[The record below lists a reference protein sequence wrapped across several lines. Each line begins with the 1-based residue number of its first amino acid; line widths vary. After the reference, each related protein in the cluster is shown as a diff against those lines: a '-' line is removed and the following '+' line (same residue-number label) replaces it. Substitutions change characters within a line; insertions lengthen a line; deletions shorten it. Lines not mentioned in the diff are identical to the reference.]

1 MGRKKVCQCFSC
13 GMKLY
18 IEDAIE
24 EKIDDDHSIYFCN
37 SHCREVTSEET
48 ILNEKI
54 YLLFKKILGV
64 KTLNKSVKG
73 YIRNR
78 LSEDFENKSTILF
91 STLCKKREQ
100 IVSNLCK
107 PSHNFP
113 NNTIKCKYIFA
124 CVEKDIE
131 KEFKRQQ
138 EIEKTQTD
146 FDVPIPLV
154 KSVIK
159 KVRNISKYL

>member
-1 MGRKKVCQCFSC
+1 MGRKKTCDCYSC
-13 GMKLY
+13 GKKGY
-18 IEDAIE
+18 VDDFIKEDL
-24 EKIDDDHSIYFCN
+24 DDEHQIYFC
-37 SHCREVTSEET
+37 SQCCREVTSDEV

-64 KTLNKSVKG
+64 RTLNKSVKG

-78 LSEDFENKSTILF
+78 LSEDFENKSTVLF

-100 IVSNLCK
+100 IMYNLCK
-107 PSHNFP
+107 SNHNFP
-113 NNTIKCKYIFA
+113 NNTVKCKYIFA
-124 CVEKDIE
+124 CVEKDVE
-131 KEFKRQQ
+131 KEYQRQHD
-138 EIEKTQTD
+138 EEKIQTD

>member
-24 EKIDDDHSIYFCN
+24 EKIDDDNSIYFCN
-37 SHCREVTSEET
+37 SHCRDVTSEET

-78 LSEDFENKSTILF
+78 LSEDYDNKTTFLF
-91 STLCKKREQ
+91 SVLKDKSDKLRQ
-100 IVSNLCK
+100 IISEK
-107 PSHNFP
+107 SFP
-113 NNTIKCKYIFA
+113 NSTIKCKYIFA
-124 CVEKDIE
+124 SVENDVEKE
-131 KEFKRQQ
+131 YKRHQ
-138 EIEKTQTD
+138 EVENAQTD
-146 FDVPIPLV
+146 FDIPIPLV

-159 KVRNISKYL
+159 RVRDISKYL

>member
-1 MGRKKVCQCFSC
+1 MGRKKTCDCYSC
-13 GMKLY
+13 GKKGY
-18 IEDAIE
+18 VDDFIKEDL
-24 EKIDDDHSIYFCN
+24 DDEHQIYFC
-37 SHCREVTSEET
+37 SQCCREVTSDEV

-64 KTLNKSVKG
+64 RTLNKSVKG

-91 STLCKKREQ
+91 SILSLKYGKLRE
-100 IVSNLCK
+100 IMEEKS
-107 PSHNFP
+107 FP
-113 NNTIKCKYIFA
+113 NNTIKAKYVFA
-124 CVEKDIE
+124 SVENDVK
-131 KEFKRQQ
+131 KEYQRQQ
-138 EIEKTQTD
+138 EAEKIQTD
-146 FDVPIPLV
+146 FDVPIPLM

>member
-13 GMKLY
+13 GTKLY
-18 IEDAIE
+18 TEDAIE
-24 EKIDDDHSIYFCN
+24 EKLDDDEHSIYFCN
-37 SHCREVTSEET
+37 SHCRDVTSEET

-78 LSEDFENKSTILF
+78 LSEDYDDKTTFLF
-91 STLCKKREQ
+91 SVLKEKSDKLKQVISEK
-100 IVSNLCK
+100 S
-107 PSHNFP
+107 FP
-113 NNTIKCKYIFA
+113 NSTIKCKYIFA
-124 CVEKDIE
+124 SVEDEVEKE
-131 KEFKRQQ
+131 YKRQQ
-138 EIEKTQTD
+138 EVENYQTD

-159 KVRNISKYL
+159 RVRDISRYL

>member
-1 MGRKKVCQCFSC
+1 MAKKKAECYSC
-13 GMKLY
+13 GKKGYQENY
-18 IEDAIE
+18 IEE
-24 EKIDDDHSIYFCN
+24 QLDDEGHSIYFC
-37 SHCREVTSEET
+37 SECCREVTSEET

-78 LSEDFENKSTILF
+78 LSEDYDDKTTFLF
-91 STLCKKREQ
+91 SVISLKSGKLRENMEKK
-100 IVSNLCK
+100 S
-107 PSHNFP
+107 FP
-113 NNTIKCKYIFA
+113 NTTIKAKYIFA
-124 CVEKDIE
+124 SVENEVEKE
-131 KEFKRQQ
+131 YKRQQ
-138 EIEKTQTD
+138 EVEKAQTD

-159 KVRNISKYL
+159 RVRDISKYL